1 MNWGLTTNK
10 LHFLF
15 FKKGVKNMRYT
26 VEQFKKIIAEEILVV
41 PKRMTI
47 RNFITHYY
55 ELLPD
60 FFRENEIS
68 DEQFQIFMNN
78 KREFKQSI
86 TKEIKIDN
94 IYGRAWLFQ
103 GLANANKIY
112 KRPNKERLE
121 SLLPIILKN
130 EKVPEIDEVYDLGD
144 GKYLIDDGCH
154 RIYASYLAGKQTVT
168 CKICG
173 EIKKS

>member
-1 MNWGLTTNK
+1 
-10 LHFLF
+10 
-15 FKKGVKNMRYT
+15 MRYT

-112 KRPNKERLE
+112 KRPNKEKLE
-121 SLLPIILKN
+121 SLLQK
-130 EKVPEIDEVYDLGD
+130 
-144 GKYLIDDGCH
+144 
-154 RIYASYLAGKQTVT
+154 ASYQ
-168 CKICG
+168 
-173 EIKKS
+173 

>member
-1 MNWGLTTNK
+1 
-10 LHFLF
+10 
-15 FKKGVKNMRYT
+15 MRYT

-55 ELLPD
+55 ELLTD

-86 TKEIKIDN
+86 TKEI
-94 IYGRAWLFQ
+94 
-103 GLANANKIY
+103 
-112 KRPNKERLE
+112 E

-154 RIYASYLAGKQTVT
+154 RIYAAYLAGKQTVT
-168 CKICG
+168 CKIRG

>member
-1 MNWGLTTNK
+1 
-10 LHFLF
+10 
-15 FKKGVKNMRYT
+15 MRYT

-55 ELLPD
+55 ELLTD

-103 GLANANKIY
+103 GLANARKPLTNNSK
-112 KRPNKERLE
+112 KR
-121 SLLPIILKN
+121 
-130 EKVPEIDEVYDLGD
+130 
-144 GKYLIDDGCH
+144 
-154 RIYASYLAGKQTVT
+154 
-168 CKICG
+168 
-173 EIKKS
+173 KSS

>member
-1 MNWGLTTNK
+1 
-10 LHFLF
+10 
-15 FKKGVKNMRYT
+15 MRYT

-86 TKEIKIDN
+86 TKELKIDS
-94 IYGRAWLFQ
+94 IYGKAWLFK
-103 GLANANKIY
+103 GLDAAAKIY
-112 KRPNKERLE
+112 NRPYKDDLE
-121 SLLPIILKN
+121 SLLSAILKD
-130 EKVPEIDEVYDLGD
+130 EKIPEIDEVYDLGD

-154 RIYASYLAGKQTVT
+154 RIYAAYLAGKQTVT
-168 CKICG
+168 CKIRG